1 MSPFGAVLLPRLAQ
15 TWDWKEPKGACM
27 GQVINSPSLG
37 QTEAPLPTGASSP
50 LSHVYILVRVCRM
63 SGLTRPRVLT
73 FPPKLSAPPLA
84 ERVCI
89 YFGWESLSSN
99 GSRKRVQ
106 PEKCSLQTPRA
117 PMGGGRSLCRGGW
130 ENCVRFSWLFIG
142 EEAWEEKGNMGG
154 KDFLCSLGSKACSP
168 NTAKNGWSLSR
179 SALHIS
185 FCYWLR

>member
-1 MSPFGAVLLPRLAQ
+1 MGLEGAQGGLHGTSNKQPISRADGGATAHRRILPSVPG
-15 TWDWKEPKGACM
+15 D
-27 GQVINSPSLG
+27 
-37 QTEAPLPTGASSP
+37 
-50 LSHVYILVRVCRM
+50 VYILVRVCRM